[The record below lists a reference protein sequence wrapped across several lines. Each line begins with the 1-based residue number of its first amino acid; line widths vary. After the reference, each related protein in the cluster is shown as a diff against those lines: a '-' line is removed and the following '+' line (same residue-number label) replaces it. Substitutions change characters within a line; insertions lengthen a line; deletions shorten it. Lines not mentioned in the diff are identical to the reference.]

1 MASHF
6 HFVAEKP
13 ADSLIRDIEAL
24 NKFKDNQLQQFIT
37 IAFNFL
43 LDPSNSSRIIGNLED
58 FAEEQ
63 GLGVSPLKNLFKSVI
78 SILHSS
84 IRRNLSSAQVKEDFG
99 NLGLSEG
106 KVDSISNQ
114 WQTNLIALSRVAAGQ
129 TLVINKLIDMEW
141 KFGVTAASS
150 ELNTVGNTF
159 IQMKLVVNKG
169 GNKTENVYMEL
180 SLPEFYSFLHEM
192 ERAKSSLEHFS

>member
-1 MASHF
+1 MAAHF

-13 ADSLIRDIEAL
+13 ADALFKDVETL
-24 NKFKDNQLQQFIT
+24 NKLKENQLQQLMT

-43 LDPSNSSRIIGNLED
+43 LDPNNSSRIIGNLED

-63 GLGVSPLKNLFKSVI
+63 GLGVNPLKNLFKSVI

-84 IRRNLSSAQVKEDFG
+84 IRRNLSAAQVKEDFS
-99 NLGLSEG
+99 NLGLSG
-106 KVDSISNQ
+106 DKADYISTQ
-114 WQTNLIALSRVAAGQ
+114 WQSNLIALSRVAAGQ
-129 TLVINKLIDMEW
+129 TLVINQLVDMEW

-192 ERAKSSLEHFS
+192 ERAKASLEHFS

>member
-6 HFVAEKP
+6 HFIADKP
-13 ADSLIRDIEAL
+13 PDGY
-24 NKFKDNQLQQFIT
+24 FKDVETMKRFKDEQFHQFLV

-43 LDPSNSSRIIGNLED
+43 LEPGNSSKILGQLED

-63 GLGVSPLKNLFKSVI
+63 GLGVNPLRNLFKSII

-84 IRRNLSSAQVKEDFG
+84 IRRNLSASQVREDFV
-99 NLGLSEG
+99 NLGLTEDKAQHLS
-106 KVDSISNQ
+106 SQ
-114 WQTNLIALSRVAAGQ
+114 WQTNLLGLSRVAAGQ
-129 TLVINKLIDMEW
+129 TLVINELVDMEW

-159 IQMKLVVNKG
+159 IQIKLVVNKG
-169 GNKTENVYMEL
+169 GNKIENVYMEL

-192 ERAKSSLEHFS
+192 ERAKASLEHFS